1 MHFDFVQLSQDGG
14 ISIGVTITDSQNTS
28 VGANIT
34 ILVGQMQQ
42 DVSYNV
48 KSQRGRKHYCMNL
61 AESR

>member
-28 VGANIT
+28 VGANVT

-42 DVSYNV
+42 DVRYYN
-48 KSQRGRKHYCMNL
+48 L
-61 AESR
+61 